1 MRPFYIYGK
10 NQRKGS
16 LIPKLILSIKKKKKI
31 ILQNAF
37 NSNDYINVKDV
48 SMVIKKI
55 LLTKPKTGIYN
66 IGYGK
71 AFSVIKVIKILEKLS
86 KKK

>member
-1 MRPFYIYGK
+1 
-10 NQRKGS
+10 
-16 LIPKLILSIKKKKKI
+16 
-31 ILQNAF
+31 
-37 NSNDYINVKDV
+37 
-48 SMVIKKI
+48 MVIKKI

-86 KKK
+86 KKKIMFKSLKKKKNIHFILIIKK